1 MADIKKLVSM
11 LKELD
16 DLLTGCMRCG
26 MCQAQCPI
34 FAETGRE
41 ADVTRGKLAILSGLA
56 DEMLKDPQAVN
67 DHLQRCL
74 LCGTCEANCPSGV
87 KVTDIFFRA
96 RAILSGY
103 LGLPPSQ
110 RLVFRRLL
118 TNPKLMN
125 ALIAFGSKFQGLLA
139 KEADGVIGTSCA
151 RFNAPLIADRHFKR
165 LAARSLHAQ
174 VPGLDTPAGKS
185 GLRVAFFPGCLT
197 DKVFPEIGLAV
208 LKILK
213 HHGVGVFLPSNQACC
228 GIPALSSGETGAFT
242 SLVRQNLDLFTQGS
256 WDYLITPCATC
267 TATIAELWPKYYGD
281 HLDTI
286 RVQDLASKTM
296 DVSQFLADI
305 LKVGPAKGIGE
316 PSKVAYHDPCHLRN
330 TLKITDQPRT
340 IIAASGKY
348 ATAELPGGP
357 SCCGSGGSFNIKQYK
372 LSETIGR
379 KKAESI
385 AATKATIAATSCPA
399 CMLQLA
405 DMLSKTG
412 HSIRV
417 KHVVEL
423 YAESL
428 DREQPL
434 EKSR

>member
-26 MCQAQCPI
+26 MCQAQCPV
-34 FAETGRE
+34 FAQTGKET
-41 ADVTRGKLAILSGLA
+41 DVTRGKLALLSGLS
-56 DEMLKDPQAVN
+56 DEILKDPEAVN
-67 DHLQRCL
+67 EKLQRCL

-87 KVTDIFFRA
+87 KVTDIFLRA

-125 ALIAFGSKFQGLLA
+125 NLLSLGASLQGLFT

-151 RFNAPLIADRHFKR
+151 RFNAPLIADRHFKK
-165 LAARSLHAQ
+165 LASKPLHS
-174 VPGLDTPAGKS
+174 VTPKKDTPPGKS
-185 GLRVAFFPGCLT
+185 GLRVAFFPGCVT
-197 DKVFPEIGLAV
+197 DKVFPQVGQAV
-208 LKILK
+208 LKILE
-213 HHGVGVFLPSNQACC
+213 HHQVGVFMPPNQSCC
-228 GIPALSSGETGAFT
+228 GIPALSSGETEVFDK
-242 SLVRQNLDLFTQGS
+242 LVRQNLDLFATS
-256 WDYLITPCATC
+256 KWDYLLTPCATC

-281 HLDTI
+281 KMDGI
-286 RVQDLASKTM
+286 RAANIADKVM
-296 DVSQFLADI
+296 DVSQFLHDV
-305 LKVGPAKGIGE
+305 LKIPTKESASPA
-316 PSKVAYHDPCHLRN
+316 KVAYHDPCHLRN
-330 TLKITDQPRT
+330 TLKITTQPRQVL
-340 IIAASGKY
+340 AAGGKY
-348 ATAELPGGP
+348 TTAELPSGP
-357 SCCGSGGSFNIKQYK
+357 SCCGSGGSFNLKHYK
-372 LSETIGR
+372 LSDVIGR

-385 AATKATIAATSCPA
+385 AATGAGVAATSCPA

-412 HSIRV
+412 HSIPV

-423 YAESL
+423 YAETL
-428 DREQPL
+428 
-434 EKSR
+434 